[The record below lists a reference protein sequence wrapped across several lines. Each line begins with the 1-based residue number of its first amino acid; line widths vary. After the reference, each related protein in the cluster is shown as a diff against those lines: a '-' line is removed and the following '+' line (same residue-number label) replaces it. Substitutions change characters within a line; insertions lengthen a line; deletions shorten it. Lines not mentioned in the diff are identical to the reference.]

1 MAKALAYAG
10 QAAVYLLIALL
21 LGIFSDTPSI
31 IHFPADKARITLSFA
46 HGGQRKGE
54 CRRLTPEEIAKLAP
68 NMRKP
73 ISCPRER
80 LPLQV
85 ELLLDGAPL
94 FEASLPPTGLSRDGR
109 SQVHRRFVVAPGSYT
124 LTARLRDSARAEGFD
139 YERSQEITLVPQQ
152 DFVVDFRSDTGGFVF
167 M

>member
-1 MAKALAYAG
+1 MGKALRYAG

-21 LGIFSDTPSI
+21 FGIFSDTPSI
-31 IHFPADKARITLSFA
+31 THFPADKARITLSFA
-46 HGGQRKGE
+46 HAGQRKGE

-68 NMRKP
+68 NMRKAT
-73 ISCPRER
+73 SCPRER

-94 FEASLPPTGLSRDGR
+94 FEASLAPTGLSRDGR
-109 SQVHRRFVVAPGSYT
+109 SQVHRRFVVEPGSYT
-124 LTARLRDSARAEGFD
+124 LTARLRDSARDEGFD
-139 YERSQEITLVPQQ
+139 YERSAEVTLVPQQ
-152 DFVVDFRSDTGGFVF
+152 DLVVDFRSDAGGFVF